1 MPNEKV
7 INAIPFYTRFWK
19 TDENGEVT
27 FETLGMEGASTKAVN
42 NSVEPVWDE
51 SSGQYYI
58 ELEYEGSIYQMWM
71 EEERSIEE
79 KLKLMKQYELGG
91 ASFWKLGLERPAVW
105 DVILRY
111 VN

>member
-1 MPNEKV
+1 MW
-7 INAIPFYTRFWK
+7 IR
-19 TDENGEVT
+19 DM
-27 FETLGMEGASTKAVN
+27 GMDCGGQIAVN

-51 SSGQYYI
+51 TTGQYYI

-79 KLKLMKQYELGG
+79 KLKLVRQYELAGV
-91 ASFWKLGLERPAVW
+91 ASWRLGFERAGIW
-105 DVILRY
+105 DIILRY